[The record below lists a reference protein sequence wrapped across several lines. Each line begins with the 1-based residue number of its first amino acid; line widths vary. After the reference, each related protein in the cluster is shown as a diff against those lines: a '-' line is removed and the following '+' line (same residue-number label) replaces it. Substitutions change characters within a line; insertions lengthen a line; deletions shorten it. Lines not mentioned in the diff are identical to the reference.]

1 VSAAG
6 RSSDHT
12 GSGARV
18 RQQPDAALTRAG
30 AGAALREPIIVRSAR
45 KAEQQRLRCLGAAS
59 ATVVQRLLYDA
70 RGTACVVGHVSLEME
85 HSNAV
90 E

>member
-1 VSAAG
+1 MSAAG

-59 ATVVQRLLYDA
+59 ATEGQRLLYDA

>member
-1 VSAAG
+1 VSAAES
-6 RSSDHT
+6 SSDHT

-18 RQQPDAALTRAG
+18 CQQPDAALTRAG
-30 AGAALREPIIVRSAR
+30 AGAALMEPIMVRNAR
-45 KAEQQRLRCLGAAS
+45 EVEQQGLRCLGAVS
-59 ATVVQRLLYDA
+59 VTEGQRLLYSV

-85 HSNAV
+85 HSNDV